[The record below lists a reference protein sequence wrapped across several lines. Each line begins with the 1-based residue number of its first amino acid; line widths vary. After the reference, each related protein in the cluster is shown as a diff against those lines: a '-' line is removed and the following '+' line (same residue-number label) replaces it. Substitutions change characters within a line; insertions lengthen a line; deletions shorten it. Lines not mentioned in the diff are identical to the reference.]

1 MQNDKRGG
9 HIARTIVVQAARNL
23 KSVQAGEK
31 IRKITWARPIITTR
45 AVSKGEKLGQLIL
58 DGVVKRFGKI
68 EALRQ
73 VDLEVRDGE
82 FFVILGPS
90 AAGKTTTLRAIAGLE
105 KLDAGRI
112 VLDGE
117 DMAGIPVQ
125 HRGIA
130 MVFQSFALYPH
141 LSTEQ
146 NLAYPL
152 REQKMA
158 RRDIKHRVQEIA
170 EMLGITHTLSRKPAS
185 LSGGE
190 QQRLAIG
197 RAIIRQPKL
206 LLLDEPLTNLDAKLR
221 HDMRAEF
228 KRLHK
233 ELGTTMIYVTP
244 DQLEALSMGERV
256 GVIIDG
262 RIVQVDTPAELYD
275 APRDQEVARLVGD
288 PPMNLIPGR
297 LRRNGAGPSLELP
310 FLEVQAA
317 DLRDSI
323 AAFEAGTE
331 FLFGVRPQDLKLA
344 AGDEQDGA
352 FDAEIAITEPQGDIT
367 ILDLKIAGEVL
378 QMVVPE
384 EEGARHG
391 AGEEIRV
398 RFDPHDGRLFLK
410 DSGVLVM

>member
-1 MQNDKRGG
+1 MDSARRRG
-9 HIARTIVVQAARNL
+9 
-23 KSVQAGEK
+23 SAGR
-31 IRKITWARPIITTR
+31 IG
-45 AVSKGEKLGQLIL
+45 GEELGQLIL

-73 VDLEVRDGE
+73 IDFEVQDGE

-105 KLDAGRI
+105 KPDAGR
-112 VLDGE
+112 VVFDGV
-117 DMAGIPVQ
+117 DMTDVPVQ
-125 HRGIA
+125 QRDMA

-141 LSTEQ
+141 LSTAQ

-158 RRDIKHRVQEIA
+158 RPQIKQRVHEIA
-170 EMLGITHTLSRKPAS
+170 EMLGITHTLKRKPAS

-197 RAIIRQPKL
+197 RALIRNPKL

-228 KRLHK
+228 KRLHR
-233 ELGTTMIYVTP
+233 ELGMTMIYATP
-244 DQLEALSMGERV
+244 DQLEALSMGQRV

-262 RIVQVDTPAELYD
+262 KIVQIETPAELYD
-275 APRDQEVARLVGD
+275 APQDREVARLVGD
-288 PPMNLIPGR
+288 PPMNFIPGI
-297 LRRNGAGPSLELP
+297 LRRNCGGPSLELP
-310 FLEVQAA
+310 FINVQAA
-317 DLRDSI
+317 DLRDSLS
-323 AAFEAGTE
+323 AFEAGTE
-331 FLFGVRPQDLKLA
+331 FLLGVRPQDLKLA
-344 AGDEQDGA
+344 GNGDSDST

-367 ILDLKIAGEVL
+367 ILDLKAANEVL

-384 EEGARHG
+384 AEGARHG

-398 RFDPHDGRLFLK
+398 RFNPHDGRLFLK

>member
-1 MQNDKRGG
+1 M
-9 HIARTIVVQAARNL
+9 
-23 KSVQAGEK
+23 
-31 IRKITWARPIITTR
+31 
-45 AVSKGEKLGQLIL
+45 GQLIL

-68 EALRQ
+68 EALRG
-73 VDLEVRDGE
+73 VDFEVQDGE
-82 FFVILGPS
+82 FFAILGPS

-112 VLDGE
+112 VLDGV
-117 DMAGIPVQ
+117 DMAEIPVQ
-125 HRGIA
+125 QRGIA

-141 LSTEQ
+141 LIAAQ

-158 RRDIKHRVQEIA
+158 RGEIKQRVHEIA
-170 EMLGITHTLSRKPAS
+170 EMLGITHTLDRKPS
-185 LSGGE
+185 TLSGGE

-197 RAIIRQPKL
+197 RALIRQPKL

-228 KRLHK
+228 KRLHR
-233 ELGTTMIYVTP
+233 ELGTTMIYATP

-256 GVIIDG
+256 SVIIDG
-262 RIVQVDTPAELYD
+262 KIVQIDTPAELYD
-275 APRDQEVARLVGD
+275 APHNRDVARLVGD
-288 PPMNLIPGR
+288 PPINLIPGT
-297 LRRNGAGPSLELP
+297 LRRNGGGPSLELP
-310 FLEVQAA
+310 FINIQEA
-317 DLRDSI
+317 DLRNSL
-323 AAFEAGTE
+323 AAFEPGTK
-331 FLFGVRPQDLKLA
+331 FLFGVHPQDLKLNGNCETA
-344 AGDEQDGA
+344 AS

-367 ILDLKIAGEVL
+367 ILDLKIASEVL

-384 EEGARHG
+384 AEGALHG

-398 RFDPHDGRLFLK
+398 RFNPRDGRLFLK